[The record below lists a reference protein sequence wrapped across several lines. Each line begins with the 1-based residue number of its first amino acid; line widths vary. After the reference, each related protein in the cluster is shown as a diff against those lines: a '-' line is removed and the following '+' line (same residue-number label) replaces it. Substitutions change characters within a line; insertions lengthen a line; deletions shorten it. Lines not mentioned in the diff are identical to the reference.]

1 MNNFYYNFI
10 IFRTDRLGDFIIHSR
25 PIYELK
31 IKYPN
36 SHITVVCSNLNKRI
50 ISKYSFIDE
59 VIIHN
64 KKDNFFIKFKNF
76 LKIIK
81 KKYYAAFIIDGKK
94 FSHLCNV
101 FIRSKNKLGLVYT
114 SQKKIFM
121 FKYWINKPF
130 HFYNLIFF
138 NKYEVFTS
146 KNSLVRSENLCQ
158 KYINLFK
165 NFNNK
170 KIKTST
176 KYIFETNKTCEE
188 NYRKIVDMINYKD
201 YILIHFDE
209 KWIDINGID
218 KHLIKSIENFQI
230 DTGKKI
236 ILTAYNNKF
245 NYYKNLKKYFNYID
259 CSKELDFSKTSSY
272 KSQIIILDNLEL
284 FLFERFIKYSI
295 ASISCHSGFLAQV
308 AGANNS
314 TIIDIINQKDQIWYD
329 CWKPKNTIHYFV
341 YKSEPERKFNINE
354 IFLSIK
360 KKIDIVKYE

>member
-31 IKYPN
+31 IKYPK
-36 SHITVVCSNLNKRI
+36 SHITVVCSDLNKRI

-64 KKDNFFIKFKNF
+64 KKDKFLIKFKNF

-94 FSHLCNV
+94 FSHLCNI

-121 FKYWINKPF
+121 FKYWVNKPF

-158 KYINLFK
+158 KYINIFK

-176 KYIFETNKTCEE
+176 KYIFETNKICEE

-201 YILIHFDE
+201 YLLIHFDE

-218 KHLIKSIENFQI
+218 KHLIKSIENFQN

-259 CSKELDFSKTSSY
+259 CSKELDLSKTSSN

-295 ASISCHSGFLAQV
+295 ASISCHSGFMAQV

-314 TIIDIINQKDQIWYD
+314 TIIDIINQKDQ
-329 CWKPKNTIHYFV
+329 NLV
-341 YKSEPERKFNINE
+341 
-354 IFLSIK
+354 
-360 KKIDIVKYE
+360 